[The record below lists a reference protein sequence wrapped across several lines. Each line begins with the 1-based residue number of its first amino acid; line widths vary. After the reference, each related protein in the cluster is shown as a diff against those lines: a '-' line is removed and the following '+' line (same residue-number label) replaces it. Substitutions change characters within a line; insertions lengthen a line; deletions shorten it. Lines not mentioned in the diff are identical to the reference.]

1 MKQNIERRIN
11 ELKREEFLINIS
23 DILSIDERNRVNEID
38 REIRELEAQL
48 KAL

>member
-23 DILSIDERNRVNEID
+23 DKRSIDERNRANEID

>member
-1 MKQNIERRIN
+1 MKQNIESRIN
-11 ELKREEFLINIS
+11 ELKREEFLIYIS
-23 DILSIDERNRVNEID
+23 DILSPAERNRVNEID

>member
-23 DILSIDERNRVNEID
+23 DILSIDERNRANEID

>member
-23 DILSIDERNRVNEID
+23 DILSVDERNRVNEITK
-38 REIRELEAQL
+38 EIRELEAQL